1 MPYYEGADVNDRSW
15 VQMIIRVQ
23 LSVLKVMKLTM
34 ANHIPLRSKNVA
46 IIKLCLSLSQRLCI
60 WIKINT
66 DTSCIN
72 SWVTSTI
79 SNKQRIIINMTR
91 LIPHPFADKSA
102 YQETRS
108 STNDA
113 RRRLPYTERRK
124 MLLLYVV
131 IQSVLYPSQVFM
143 YPTKYCVPARPALL
157 TSAHSTQH
165 RSMADGQCI

>member
-46 IIKLCLSLSQRLCI
+46 IIKLYLSLSQRLCI
-60 WIKINT
+60 ALKLIH

-72 SWVTSTI
+72 SWVVNRY
-79 SNKQRIIINMTR
+79 NKQRCIIINMTR
-91 LIPHPFADKSA
+91 FHTHLP
-102 YQETRS
+102 TRAPIKRHAVQQ
-108 STNDA
+108 TMPVGGYHTP
-113 RRRLPYTERRK
+113 REEK

-157 TSAHSTQH
+157 TSAHRTQQH